1 MNRWLLTPLSII
13 ATMTIAANWAP
24 LDNKNATNFSLYWAW
39 EKSKSWS
46 FNGLGVL
53 FESKEYHLSAEAT
66 KNLKKVSV
74 SYIQK
79 VGEDLFIKWGSWYLL
94 KDFHYKWE
102 KYRAR
107 ELKLGIALL
116 FSDYNSYTLEAGQ
129 IVSILNGLG
138 HADTTS
144 SISYINWIYKK
155 SKFDTSFEL
164 SDYYVYQKHHIKAST
179 SVGYY
184 PSEDMRVWVN
194 YNSLNQRRGNYA
206 IRGGLTYTFGWNIS
220 PYFNAAYNI
229 SNHIT
234 ATAEFKTNRANQPLY
249 FEDALNAILNKS
261 EITALQYD
269 SKGFYKKLDQN
280 IEDRNK
286 APIAKDDIATVQ
298 EWKIYAINVLANDID
313 PEGKT
318 LNITGISESNWE
330 FSVVWDNIN
339 FNAKTPWIYSC
350 KYTISDGS
358 KTDTAKLTV
367 TVTEKPKPAPKPK
380 PKPKPTPETPPK
392 IWTLTNQVLNNG
404 ESLDYTIP
412 ITETD
417 WDKATVTVT
426 GLPSGFTFDAWT
438 NKITWSSTTAWISTI
453 TVKATDNDGSVTKTF
468 TIEVKEAV
476 NTAPVINQTTF
487 DWWFARS
494 ARFPN
499 VVSDDWGLSNITMT
513 ASPTKWTLAYNG
525 DWSITYTRTD
535 TNSWWSDVFNV
546 TFSDWTKETTSLMTF
561 TWFDDE

>member
-1 MNRWLLTPLSII
+1 
-13 ATMTIAANWAP
+13 
-24 LDNKNATNFSLYWAW
+24 
-39 EKSKSWS
+39 
-46 FNGLGVL
+46 
-53 FESKEYHLSAEAT
+53 
-66 KNLKKVSV
+66 
-74 SYIQK
+74 
-79 VGEDLFIKWGSWYLL
+79 
-94 KDFHYKWE
+94 
-102 KYRAR
+102 
-107 ELKLGIALL
+107 
-116 FSDYNSYTLEAGQ
+116 
-129 IVSILNGLG
+129 
-138 HADTTS
+138 
-144 SISYINWIYKK
+144 
-155 SKFDTSFEL
+155 
-164 SDYYVYQKHHIKAST
+164 
-179 SVGYY
+179 
-184 PSEDMRVWVN
+184 MRVWVN

-249 FEDALNAILNKS
+249 FEDALNAILSKS

-286 APIAKDDIATVQ
+286 APIAKDDSATVE
-298 EWKIYAINVLANDID
+298 EWKIYSIDVLANDKD
-313 PEGKT
+313 PEGKK
-318 LNITGISESNWE
+318 LNITGISQSNWE

-367 TVTEKPKPAPKPK
+367 TVTEKPKPAPKP
-380 PKPKPTPETPPK
+380 TPETPPK

-412 ITETD
+412 VTETD
-417 WDKATVTVT
+417 WDTPTVTVT

-476 NTAPVINQTTF
+476 NTAPVLDSVSVSWNTLISYWNNNYSISKDINHEITF
-487 DWWFARS
+487 KANWTDQDGDSLQIVINWIVYSWTSKTLTLNLKLHKIEQFRIEEYDW
-494 ARFPN
+494 N
-499 VVSDDWGLSNITMT
+499 NYSNEKLVQI
-513 ASPTKWTLAYNG
+513 
-525 DWSITYTRTD
+525 
-535 TNSWWSDVFNV
+535 WWR
-546 TFSDWTKETTSLMTF
+546 
-561 TWFDDE
+561 

>member
-66 KNLKKVSV
+66 KSLKKVSV

-79 VGEDLFIKWGSWYLL
+79 IGEDLFIKWGSWYLL

-249 FEDALNAILNKS
+249 FEDALNAILSKS

-286 APIAKDDIATVQ
+286 APIAKDDSATVE
-298 EWKIYAINVLANDID
+298 EWKIYSIDVLANDKD
-313 PEGKT
+313 PEGKK
-318 LNITGISESNWE
+318 LNITGISQSNWE

-367 TVTEKPKPAPKPK
+367 TVTEKPKPAPKP
-380 PKPKPTPETPPK
+380 TPETPPK

-412 ITETD
+412 VTETD
-417 WDKATVTVT
+417 WDTPTVTVT

-476 NTAPVINQTTF
+476 NTAPVLDSVSVSWNTLISYWNNNYSISKDINHEITF
-487 DWWFARS
+487 KANWTDQDGDSLQIVINWIVYSWTSKTLTLNLKLHKIEQFRIEEYDW
-494 ARFPN
+494 N
-499 VVSDDWGLSNITMT
+499 NYSNEKLVQI
-513 ASPTKWTLAYNG
+513 
-525 DWSITYTRTD
+525 
-535 TNSWWSDVFNV
+535 WWR
-546 TFSDWTKETTSLMTF
+546 
-561 TWFDDE
+561 